1 MIGIPRL
8 QDIAQAL
15 YAGADPTQL
24 YLREPPYAFTK
35 AGETYTL
42 QLTLPFVQ
50 KEELTISR
58 QHDEVVIR
66 VGTFKRHVPL
76 PRALRRLKT
85 AGAKL
90 DGGRL
95 TVQFVEEKTS

>member
-1 MIGIPRL
+1 M
-8 QDIAQAL
+8 A
-15 YAGADPTQL
+15 
-24 YLREPPYAFTK
+24 
-35 AGETYTL
+35 
-42 QLTLPFVQ
+42 TLPWF
-50 KEELTISR
+50 KEELAISR

-76 PRALRRLKT
+76 PRVLTRLKT

-95 TVQFVEEKTS
+95 TVQFVEERTS